1 MGRRCRLSLR
11 SGTESSWECG
21 SASGCFG
28 SWDFDFASRV
38 QLLPMQTSNCR
49 SGIKKLKALRQDSG
63 VDLWA
68 GDEVHFQQFGSRCRM
83 GCSGSSRPRPLALS
97 HPQECRLLWGRST
110 ARWQARLPAA
120 TAETKFNGETCFE
133 FLKHLKQC
141 ASRSGRR
148 AVVIMDNATYHHA
161 RLHKP
166 WRNLHAAHF
175 QLYFLPPY
183 SPELNPIERV
193 WKLTRRKCLHNQHFS
208 TLDQVVETVEQQFR
222 LWNTANST
230 LTKLCA
236 IT

>member
-1 MGRRCRLSLR
+1 
-11 SGTESSWECG
+11 
-21 SASGCFG
+21 
-28 SWDFDFASRV
+28 V
-38 QLLPMQTSNCR
+38 
-49 SGIKKLKALRQDSG
+49 G

-83 GCSGSSRPRPLALS
+83 WIAPEVVDPMVWH
-97 HPQECRLLWGRST
+97 HPTRKSVGYFGAVRLRDGKLVYQR
-110 ARWQARLPAA
+110 QPQKQ
-120 TAETKFNGETCFE
+120 KFNGETCFA

-148 AVVIMDNATYHHA
+148 VVVIVDNATYHHA

-166 WRNLHAAHF
+166 WRDLHAAHF

-208 TLDQVVETVEQQFR
+208 TLDQVVETVEQQFQ
-222 LWNTANST
+222 LWGKANST
-230 LTKLCA
+230 LTTLCA